1 MRPCGERVRRWYCA
15 TPVSAGI
22 PWTHQTIGN
31 LMVGEIGDPTE
42 DTGKGAG
49 GAIPDRSRRDRTTGA
64 AQYAVAEEAFM
75 LVGGRTEITVE

>member
-1 MRPCGERVRRWYCA
+1 
-15 TPVSAGI
+15 
-22 PWTHQTIGN
+22 
-31 LMVGEIGDPTE
+31 MVGEIGDPTE